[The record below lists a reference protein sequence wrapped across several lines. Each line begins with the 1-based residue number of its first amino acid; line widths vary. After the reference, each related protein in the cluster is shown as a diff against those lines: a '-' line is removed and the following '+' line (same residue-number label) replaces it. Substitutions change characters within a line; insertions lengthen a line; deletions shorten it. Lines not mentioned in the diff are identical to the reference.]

1 MSSFAT
7 GFATGFFNKL
17 AGNIDQRSADA
28 REYFNKQ
35 VEVARTV
42 GLENR
47 QRSRAAADESIS
59 IAKRLQEMGVPKD
72 IIMAQASMNP
82 AGLGDF
88 FSQVEKLRLE
98 ANVPVDEDFFR
109 SVYKLSGSFKAPDED
124 FTTFFTRMY
133 EPIVTAATTDPEG
146 FKQDKEGSI
155 FAAAFG
161 LNAMDKARRKLA
173 TTEVAPGLTA
183 EQAIAMGDTPKPN
196 VSGEA
201 FVTVDPVALK
211 RAAGNSTLT
220 PTVMAQVREEFESIL
235 DTTATGLASDY
246 DLEDPT
252 QAQDLNTA
260 ATKLAYEKMV
270 ELYAGNEDYLS
281 YIRQRYD
288 LDEEGN
294 TIETTTPAP
303 EATGEPVEAPVVT
316 VPTEGSQERAEAPV
330 APPTA
335 STEALTN
342 DDLVQLEAL
351 GGSNLKINGD
361 GTATFIGPDGEW
373 HTYPIDELK
382 AYLNSP

>member
-220 PTVMAQVREEFESIL
+220 PTVMAQVRVEFESIL

-316 VPTEGSQERAEAPV
+316 VPTEGSQERVEAPV

-335 STEALTN
+335 STDVLDMQEIARMEAFGAQDVTN
-342 DDLVQLEAL
+342 
-351 GGSNLKINGD
+351 NGD
-361 GTATFIGPDGEW
+361 GTVTYTTPDGQTVTSSVE
-373 HTYPIDELK
+373 ELRK
-382 AYLNSP
+382 YMSN